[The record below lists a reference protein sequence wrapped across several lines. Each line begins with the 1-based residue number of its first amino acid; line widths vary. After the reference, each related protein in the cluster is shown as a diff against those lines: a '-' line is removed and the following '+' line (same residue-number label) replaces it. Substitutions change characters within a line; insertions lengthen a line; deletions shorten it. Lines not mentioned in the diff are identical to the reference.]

1 MVCGDFGAATVCPQF
16 AAITTMHAASSIG
29 CVQHGARRLRGTLT
43 PQSRRSLLRA
53 RLPFS
58 LVITLPDGPA
68 SRPIQVTSILAYAGI
83 AGWMIELS
91 GALLGEGMRGLSG
104 ASEERAF
111 GPPHELPP
119 VWPDC
124 IDQHIDSPGF
134 SSGLFH

>member
-1 MVCGDFGAATVCPQF
+1 
-16 AAITTMHAASSIG
+16 
-29 CVQHGARRLRGTLT
+29 
-43 PQSRRSLLRA
+43 
-53 RLPFS
+53 
-58 LVITLPDGPA
+58 VI
-68 SRPIQVTSILAYAGI
+68 SILAYAGI

-91 GALLGEGMRGLSG
+91 GALLGEGKRGLSG